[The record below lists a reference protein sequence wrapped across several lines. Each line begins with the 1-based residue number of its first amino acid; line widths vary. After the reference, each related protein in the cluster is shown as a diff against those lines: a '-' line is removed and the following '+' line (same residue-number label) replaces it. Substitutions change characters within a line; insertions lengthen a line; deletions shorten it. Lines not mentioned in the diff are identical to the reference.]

1 MQGEHRAS
9 SILDN
14 DEQLKVLD
22 DNNCQEGFMIEM
34 IMRCR
39 IYQILVGHSPFLT
52 IVIIMRSKR

>member
-14 DEQLKVLD
+14 DEQLKLPD

-34 IMRCR
+34 IMWCR

-52 IVIIMRSKR
+52 IIIETAYP

>member
-14 DEQLKVLD
+14 DEQLKVPD
-22 DNNCQEGFMIEM
+22 DNNCQEGVMIE
-34 IMRCR
+34 INMRCR

-52 IVIIMRSKR
+52 IIIERVYP